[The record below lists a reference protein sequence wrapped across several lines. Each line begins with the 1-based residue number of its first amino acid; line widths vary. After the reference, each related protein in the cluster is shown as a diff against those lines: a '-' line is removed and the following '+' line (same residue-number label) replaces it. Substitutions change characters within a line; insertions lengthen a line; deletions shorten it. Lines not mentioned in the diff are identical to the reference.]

1 MSLDQCLASAFVNPA
16 SVLSVAELHEAG
28 LGKAALATLV
38 RTGRITRVTSGFYA
52 LPSDVTSS
60 ARLLRLARALER
72 RLGPSVV
79 LSHHAALVAR
89 DLPLYERELPMHTAH
104 LTYRKKGCGR
114 TRSDHV
120 LHRAPAGDAV
130 PETGDLPV
138 AIALLQTGSLW
149 GERPFVVAADA
160 AVRAGMTTPAL
171 LTAALH
177 RRPSHP
183 AHARLARAVSRVD
196 GRSESPG
203 ESLLRLRL
211 LDMGYSVEPQV
222 KVLTDGGAYRLDLAL
237 TDTRVAI
244 EFDGLGKY
252 DSRPDAR
259 RAEKRR
265 EEDLRTADWEVVR
278 FQWTDLDNVA
288 TIKKRVEWAEHR
300 ARPRDA
306 TAEPTH
312 LRSGR
317 PT

>member
-1 MSLDQCLASAFVNPA
+1 MSLDQCLESAFVDPTG
-16 SVLSVAELHEAG
+16 VLSVAELHAAG

-52 LPSDVTSS
+52 LPAELSSS

-72 RLGPSVV
+72 RLGPTVV

-89 DLPLYERELPMHTAH
+89 GLPLYERELPMHTAH
-104 LTYRKKGCGR
+104 LTYRTKGCGR

-120 LHRAPAGDAV
+120 LHRAPAGVSV
-130 PETGDLPV
+130 PRRGDLPV
-138 AIALLQTGSLW
+138 VLALLQTGSLW

-160 AVRAGMTTPAL
+160 ALRAGMTTPSL
-171 LTAALH
+171 LAAALDQS
-177 RRPSHP
+177 PSHP

-211 LDMGYSVEPQV
+211 LDVGYSVEPQV

-265 EEDLRTADWEVVR
+265 EEDLRTADWEIVR
-278 FQWTDLDNVA
+278 FQWTDLDDVA
-288 TIKKRVEWAEHR
+288 TIKKRVEWAVRR
-300 ARPRDA
+300 ARPRGA
-306 TAEPTH
+306 SGEPAH
-312 LRSGR
+312 LGPGR
-317 PT
+317 HT